1 MAQNVTI
8 AGASYTDVPSIVV
21 PKTGGGTA
29 SFTDVSPTTAVAED
43 VANGKIFYLADG
55 TQSVGAS
62 SGGGGSTSGVY
73 TFDFTK
79 GVTDQETNLLVFTLT
94 NATQDSSG
102 LHIGAVNARADLNN
116 INLYDHVV
124 EVEVGELD
132 IQFSG
137 KHGRFVMS
145 TYSTGLIYRSGA
157 TWEVYG
163 NPWTAPAVPI
173 TDPDYFANSVIRIEY
188 PSSGNYVAIYKDG
201 VQLFSNVKFATGDL
215 NKSIKFGS
223 DQTAYYNATIKKC
236 TIYTNAAY
244 ALKVLLGG

>member
-1 MAQNVTI
+1 MADVELTYKGATI
-8 AGASYTDVPSIVV
+8 GTLSASGTLTMETAGKYCEDDITLTYT
-21 PKTGGGTA
+21 
-29 SFTDVSPTTAVAED
+29 SP
-43 VANGKIFYLADG
+43 
-55 TQSVGAS
+55 
-62 SGGGGSTSGVY
+62 GGGGSTSGVY

-102 LHIGAVNARADLNN
+102 LHIGAVNAHAELTN

-137 KHGRFVMS
+137 THGRFVMS
-145 TYSTGLIYRSGA
+145 AYNTGLVYRSGA

-201 VQLFSNVKFATGDL
+201 VQLFSSVKFAIGDL
-215 NKSIKFGS
+215 NKSIRFGS

-236 TIYTNAAY
+236 TIYTNEAY